1 MGTEYF
7 HPANPPGNATGEIPR
22 AFLHIS
28 EIRDEVGKKRVDVGE
43 GRRYLQFALNEL
55 TTALGSLGAYFQQ
68 LQPLLEASH
77 LHDLSSET
85 KLLDKLL
92 GRYMIEK
99 RHYCELEDE
108 LNGLEYSLA
117 EYEHRVYDQ
126 LCRPEGPVP
135 SAFNKSLSIESDR
148 LSLPPMPPYPDDYM
162 SFGGDPYE
170 LNFGYG
176 TAIGALPFS
185 RSNKINHGIQQTPPP
200 SYPNTTE
207 ELFPLSVTVFEVFP
221 PLFIVGNG
229 DGILHNLITNFQ
241 STKERVDR
249 WLLHTLHVSEWEI
262 RRLYLNFLAES
273 EAGITKI
280 HLDVDSW
287 SFWVIQ
293 TWSQDNDS
301 TFYSCP
307 SQHTSPLTSL
317 YSEESLPPILAAMK
331 PSTFTCPTAP
341 FLSNGQGN
349 ERLTT
354 AQATDP
360 PSTTQAAYSRSDG
373 YFGQHSFVGPKPFIR
388 KDPEFALE
396 KYAQKDPRQ
405 PSHLPSPELSSRI
418 LDSEEEQNIQ
428 LSEDGQGSELFLQAW
443 GIWSRM
449 APELDKIP
457 TGFDVELSHEL
468 EVSSPGRNG
477 NTPYQ
482 LLSNSLS
489 GRDENIPYQL
499 LPGTSTE
506 KLAMPT
512 EDEADSQRG
521 SAAKHGVELGYAL
534 QQEKQPEKIGQSR
547 PSTSHSEKQGPVPL
561 PTKNGSMEEE
571 TPQHPAINGNIRLST
586 AGVPEGDVQENL
598 PRKSSSQGLMFERSS
613 TDPISEKPRGFLSSA
628 NPDQHRSC
636 SAIYQDVPVAS
647 TSPVG
652 RVFLVKRNS
661 IPSGLEHSRNLY
673 VFRSSLNIEDDEFP
687 VIVES
692 NRAADVYRCY
702 PVLRRPTSLDPRL
715 PISTLWSVWITH
727 RRVPL
732 QISAFSSWDRRN
744 KRGIH
749 IKLTDKHYRFSPQA
763 HLHIDRKIWVEI
775 VRDDLQ
781 YSIGEVREAE
791 FPALPKPL
799 RASNS
804 DTEVRRI
811 VGMH

>member
-1 MGTEYF
+1 MGAEYF

-28 EIRDEVGKKRVDVGE
+28 EFRDEVGKKRVDVGE
-43 GRRYLQFALNEL
+43 RRRYLQFALNEL

-99 RHYCELEDE
+99 THYCELEDE

-126 LCRPEGPVP
+126 LCRPEGPVS
-135 SAFNKSLSIESDR
+135 SAFNKSLPIESDR

-162 SFGGDPYE
+162 AFEGDPYE

-185 RSNKINHGIQQTPPP
+185 RSNKTHHGIQKTPLP
-200 SYPNTTE
+200 SYQNTTE
-207 ELFPLSVTVFEVFP
+207 ELFPLSVAVLEVFP
-221 PLFIVGNG
+221 PLFIAGNG

-262 RRLYLNFLAES
+262 RRLYLIFLAES
-273 EAGITKI
+273 EAGITKS
-280 HLDVDSW
+280 HLDVNSW

-317 YSEESLPPILAAMK
+317 YSEESLPSILAAMK
-331 PSTFTCPTAP
+331 LSTFAPSTFTCPTAP
-341 FLSNGQGN
+341 FLSNGQRNG
-349 ERLTT
+349 RLTT

-360 PSTTQAAYSRSDG
+360 SSTIQAAYSCSDG
-373 YFGQHSFVGPKPFIR
+373 YFGQHSFVGPKSLIR

-405 PSHLPSPELSSRI
+405 PSPLPSPLPSPELSSRV
-418 LDSEEEQNIQ
+418 LGSEEEQNIQ

-457 TGFDVELSHEL
+457 TDFDAESSHEL
-468 EVSSPGRNG
+468 EVSLPGRNG

-482 LLSNSLS
+482 FLSNSLS
-489 GRDENIPYQL
+489 ERDENIPYQL
-499 LPGTSTE
+499 PPVMSTE
-506 KLAMPT
+506 KLAMMT

-521 SAAKHGVELGYAL
+521 SAQHEVELGCAL
-534 QQEKQPEKIGQSR
+534 QQEKEPEKIGQSR
-547 PSTSHSEKQGPVPL
+547 PSTSHSKKKGPIPL
-561 PTKNGSMEEE
+561 STKNGSMEEE
-571 TPQHPAINGNIRLST
+571 KPQHPAVDGNNRLST
-586 AGVPEGDVQENL
+586 AGVLKGDV
-598 PRKSSSQGLMFERSS
+598 

-628 NPDQHRSC
+628 IPDQHGSY
-636 SAIYQDVPVAS
+636 STIHQDVPVALK
-647 TSPVG
+647 SPVG
-652 RVFLVKRNS
+652 RVFLVKRNC
-661 IPSGLEHSRNLY
+661 IPSGLAHSRNLY

-692 NRAADVYRCY
+692 NRTAGVYRCY
-702 PVLRRPTSLDPRL
+702 PVIHRPISLDPRL

-749 IKLTDKHYRFSPQA
+749 IKLTDRHYRFSPQA
-763 HLHIDRKIWVEI
+763 NLHIDRGTWVEI
-775 VRDDLQ
+775 LQDDLQ

-804 DTEVRRI
+804 DTEVRQI
-811 VGMH
+811 AGMH